1 MISKDLQTK
10 VEARDFNAIRLAL
23 GIGLQFDQ
31 NVFGNFTEI
40 VGYCKAKGI
49 ELDDLYQEH
58 DGRSVD
64 LEATED
70 NFAELIGQLSTNFS
84 RQRLEKVLEITQAVW
99 PQKQK
104 EITPQSATSNNNF
117 NSSSI
122 KNSNDS
128 NKFSVEREIP
138 RNNASEGYEY
148 DQDGARII
156 SRRPAGVGGQQ
167 QGSHQRQTHQT
178 SGNKKDVSTGGV
190 LLAVAAA
197 AALVAAIFV
206 LA

>member
-64 LEATED
+64 LEATKD

-99 PQKQK
+99 PEKQK
-104 EITPQSATSNNNF
+104 KITVQTVGSSNNF
-117 NSSSI
+117 GESSI
-122 KNSNDS
+122 KNSNNS
-128 NKFSVEREIP
+128 NKFRVEREIP
-138 RNNASEGYEY
+138 KNNSSNAGEH
-148 DQDGARII
+148 DRDGARII
-156 SRRPAGVGGQQ
+156 SRRPASGNVQR
-167 QGSHQRQTHQT
+167 QGSHQRQIK
-178 SGNKKDVSTGGV
+178 SASANKKDVSTGSV